1 VLSAPFSN
9 CYAEYCYDKYN
20 KSTTL
25 RIKTLDREYYYS
37 ECHYSFCMSLDCLL
51 HLPNGRLIAVTLS
64 VVAFFV

>member
-25 RIKTLDREYYYS
+25 RIKNKDIGKRV
-37 ECHYSFCMSLDCLL
+37 LL
-51 HLPNGRLIAVTLS
+51 
-64 VVAFFV
+64 F